1 MLLNLLIGGD
11 TSSNIRSSNTN
22 NNNNNINS
30 STPSVIAAAAT
41 TPTVISKMNNNS
53 ENFEPTTLP
62 DHIIETSST
71 TTTTKTIEQP
81 QQQREPTKKY
91 KFKSKTDFIGGGKV
105 NAGDEVDV
113 MSNENELVVET
124 NENSRPGGGLS
135 LSGTAVEPTS
145 VAGLEIG
152 MTIQERMA
160 ALKKI
165 GEDSWKRRTPA
176 DSQPPA
182 PINIESTQPN
192 IVKQQKEQIQ
202 LQLKQMLST
211 TKTKSLMGA
220 SSPSGAVNQRNVL
233 STLDDNNADTD
244 LVGVG
249 DVNKTAHV
257 TTTTTTTTRDQDLF
271 ASKKALIEK
280 RVLFTPPD
288 LAAQHGN

>member
-1 MLLNLLIGGD
+1 M
-11 TSSNIRSSNTN
+11 NTN
-22 NNNNNINS
+22 TENLD
-30 STPSVIAAAAT
+30 
-41 TPTVISKMNNNS
+41 PTLS
-53 ENFEPTTLP
+53 E
-62 DHIIETSST
+62 HMIETSST
-71 TTTTKTIEQP
+71 TITKTIEQP
-81 QQQREPTKKY
+81 HQQQREPTKKY
-91 KFKSKTDFIGGGKV
+91 KFKSKTDFIGGKV
-105 NAGDEVDV
+105 STTGGGVGGDEVVIGDV
-113 MSNENELVVET
+113 TSNENELVVET

-135 LSGTAVEPTS
+135 LTSTGEPTS

-211 TKTKSLMGA
+211 TKTKSLMGV
-220 SSPSGAVNQRNVL
+220 SPSVGGGASQRNVL
-233 STLDDNNADTD
+233 STLDDNNADND
-244 LVGVG
+244 VIVGVV
-249 DVNKTAHV
+249 DINKTASI
-257 TTTTTTTTRDQDLF
+257 TATATRDQDLF